1 MSTSAGDGLSGQLLG
16 SCIVMW
22 QWLAVQ
28 DLKRSWQVAERLEY
42 GMVGVNE
49 TAITSEV
56 APFGG
61 IKHSGLGRE
70 HSTYGLDEF
79 LYIKYVQVGGPTSWC
94 AFLHDFWHFACMVTC
109 STQGI

>member
-1 MSTSAGDGLSGQLLG
+1 
-16 SCIVMW
+16 
-22 QWLAVQ
+22 VQ

-49 TAITSEV
+49 VAITSEV

-70 HSTYGLDEF
+70 HSKYGLDEF
-79 LYIKYVQVGGPTSWC
+79 LYIKYIQVRCLHLFYPGPSECTPD
-94 AFLHDFWHFACMVTC
+94 LP
-109 STQGI
+109 